1 MSQPKGIKIRKASG
15 EWEVFDVSKLK
26 RSLHNAGADYDVI
39 EGIASDIREWVFDG
53 ATTGNIYRRA
63 YKLLRQVE
71 AIGALRYR
79 LKNAL
84 FSLGPTGYP
93 FEQFI
98 GEIFRKMGY
107 KVLTGQVV
115 QGMAITHEMD
125 VIATRGKEQH
135 LMECKYSHDQGNRL
149 SVQVPLYVR
158 SRVEDIVEKRKTDSA
173 YRDFSFIPWV
183 VTNARFSSDSEV
195 YSSNKKIQ
203 LLGWD
208 YPQGRGLKDVIE
220 KEHVYPVTVLK
231 SLGKKEQQQLMES
244 GIVTCE
250 QLMNQPDILAII
262 LLSDKKQ
269 YAVMTELETMS
280 QLSSGT
286 I

>member
-1 MSQPKGIKIRKASG
+1 MSKPKGIMIRKASG
-15 EWEVFDVSKLK
+15 EWEVFDVNKLK
-26 RSLHNAGADYDVI
+26 RSLRNAGAEHEII
-39 EGIASDIREWVFDG
+39 EGIANDIREWIFEG
-53 ATTGNIYRRA
+53 ATTGSIYRRA
-63 YKLLRQVE
+63 HKLLRRGE

-115 QGMAITHEMD
+115 EGMAITHEMD

-135 LMECKYSHDQGNRL
+135 LMECKYTHDQGNRL

-158 SRVEDIVEKRKTDSA
+158 SRVEDIVEKRSTDPA
-173 YRDFSFIPWV
+173 YRDFSFISWV
-183 VTNARFSSDSEV
+183 VTNARFSSDSEA

-208 YPQGRGLKDVIE
+208 YPQGKGLKDLIE

-231 SLGKKEQQQLMES
+231 SLGKKEQQQVMES
-244 GIVTCE
+244 GIVTCD
-250 QLMNQPDILAII
+250 QLLDHPDILATL

-269 YAVMTELETMS
+269 KAVMAELEALA
-280 QLSSGT
+280 Q